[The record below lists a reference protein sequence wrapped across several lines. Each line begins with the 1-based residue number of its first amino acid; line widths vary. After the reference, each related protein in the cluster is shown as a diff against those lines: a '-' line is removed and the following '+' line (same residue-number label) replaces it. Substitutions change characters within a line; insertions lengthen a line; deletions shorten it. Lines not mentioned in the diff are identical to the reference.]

1 VAPIPRVAARVILV
15 DPGGA
20 FLLIKA
26 CDPYLPDGPTWWH
39 VPGGGLDPGETLGQA
54 ARREVAEEVGLA
66 LLDVG
71 PCRGTRRIEFTF
83 GGRDYVQYESFFL
96 VRLPER
102 VEVDSSAWS
111 EVEKRSTLDWR
122 WWTRDELRSTTET
135 IYPFKLGAWLDA
147 WTRSETGSRS
157 RSLDGLRS
165 ACRSGSLW
173 LRWRAA
179 TLRFRLFRVPS
190 LPRRR
195 QKSSTVRAESSTT
208 RPPTSA

>member
-1 VAPIPRVAARVILV
+1 VASIPRVAARVLLV

-39 VPGGGLDPGETLGQA
+39 VPGGGLDPGETVEQA
-54 ARREVAEEVGLA
+54 ARREVAEEVGLG

-71 PCRGTRRIEFTF
+71 RCRGTRRIEFTF

-111 EVEKRSTLDWR
+111 DVEQRSMLDWR
-122 WWTRDELRSTTET
+122 WWTRDELRSTQET
-135 IYPFKLGAWLDA
+135 VYPSTLGAWLDA
-147 WTRSETGSRS
+147 WTASETRSRI
-157 RSLDGLRS
+157 RSLDGLQS
-165 ACRSGSLW
+165 ACRSGGIG

-179 TLRFRLFRVPS
+179 RLRSRLSRVPG